1 MYGRAMA
8 DIELKIRRLKTGE
21 TLIACFESESDA
33 ILWLTARPS
42 FVDVLGVADPNL
54 DPEISERLRKAM
66 RPLDADERAFIKEEE
81 RQLEAARLAAEK
93 EAEEL
98 AVRKREER
106 RQAAQSLGPDDPMV
120 IAWTR
125 DGGITKADPDDPR
138 EITEAARRVV
148 EAWIAERATWVSPP
162 KALGE
167 VLVTVWPGK
176 VPSGA
181 ESERIHPG
189 GTFQTVYLDD

>member
-1 MYGRAMA
+1 MA

-21 TLIACFESESDA
+21 TLIACFESEADA
-33 ILWLTARPS
+33 ITWLRERPS
-42 FVDVLGVADPNL
+42 FVDVLGTADPDL
-54 DPEISERLRKAM
+54 DPEISERLRRAM
-66 RPLDADERAFIKEEE
+66 RPLDAEERAFVEKEERE
-81 RQLEAARLAAEK
+81 LAEARRAAER
-93 EAEEL
+93 EAEER
-98 AVRKREER
+98 AAQRREER
-106 RQAAQSLGPDDPMV
+106 RKAAQNLGPNDPMI

-125 DGGITKADPDDPR
+125 DGGIVKADPDDPR
-138 EITEAARRVV
+138 EITEAAIRAV

-167 VLVTVWPGK
+167 ALVTVWPGK

-181 ESERIHPG
+181 ESDRIHPG

>member
-1 MYGRAMA
+1 MA

-21 TLIACFESESDA
+21 TLIACFESEADA
-33 ILWLTARPS
+33 IIWLTARPS
-42 FVDVLGVADPNL
+42 FVDVLGTADPDI
-54 DPEISERLRKAM
+54 DPEVSEHLRKAM
-66 RPLDADERAFIKEEE
+66 RPFDADERTFIKEEE
-81 RQLEAARLAAEK
+81 RQVEEARLASER

-98 AVRKREER
+98 ASRRREER

-125 DGGITKADPDDPR
+125 DGGIAKADPDDPR
-138 EITEAARRVV
+138 EITAAARRAV
-148 EAWIAERATWVSPP
+148 EAWIEERVSWVSPP

-167 VLVTVWPGK
+167 ALVTVWPGK

-189 GTFQTVYLDD
+189 GTFQTMFLDE